1 MVSATPGSMLVSMPA
16 HNKMQSSAGVWFGHT
31 RGSQTGLLSEIN
43 GGTGRNQVG
52 DSAKQSKDYIW
63 FGHRMCDSARDTK
76 LCTLSQPIRFVIP
89 GSTHEGFMVRLDGVF
104 SGIPAGDDLC
114 PICRG
119 VADLF
124 TNVDGGL
131 GDCLGA
137 WSSSHVGCYGT
148 MLLQRTRDPDNVRG
162 VCAK

>member
-1 MVSATPGSMLVSMPA
+1 MVSATPGSMLVSTPA
-16 HNKMQSSAGVWFGHT
+16 HNKMQSSAGVGFGHT

-43 GGTGRNQVG
+43 GCTGPNQVG

-63 FGHRMCDSARDTK
+63 FGHRMRDSARDTE

-89 GSTHEGFMVRLDGVF
+89 GSTHEGFAMRLDSVL
-104 SGIPAGDDLC
+104 SEIPAGDDLC

-124 TNVDGGL
+124 TNVNGGL
-131 GDCLGA
+131 GDGLGA
-137 WSSSHVGCYGT
+137 RPSGHVGCYGT
-148 MLLQRTRDPDNVRG
+148 MLLQRTRDAANVRG